1 MTETQN
7 TSRRPGALIAMS
19 GGVDS
24 SVAAWLMQRDGFDCT
39 GVTMRLTRN
48 EAVNT
53 EGLHTCCSERDIE
66 DAAEVAYAMD
76 IPYEVLD
83 FTADFQE
90 KIIDKF
96 IRVYEA
102 GGTPNPCIDCNRYM
116 KFDHLLRWAE
126 AHGLDHVVTGHYA
139 RVEQDEATG
148 RWLLKKGLDENK
160 DQSYVL
166 YNLTQEQLAHVR
178 LPLGGLQSYVLYN
191 LTQEQLAHVR
201 LPLGGL
207 HKSEVRAIAEEQGF
221 VNARKHD
228 SQDICF
234 VPDGDYA
241 RFMEDF
247 TGKHYPAGDFLDVS
261 GKKVGTHSG
270 AVRYTIGQRKGLGLA
285 MGAPVYVCAKDMQAN
300 TVTVGPESELF
311 DTIVYANEVNWI
323 AIPELKGP
331 LRVTARTRYHQ
342 TEQPA
347 TVYPAGPD
355 SFRLEFDQPQR
366 APTPG
371 QAVVLYQGDTV
382 LGGGTIMRVEK

>member
-1 MTETQN
+1 MQTAN
-7 TSRRPGALIAMS
+7 DGRPQAMIAMS

-24 SVAAWLMQRDGFDCT
+24 SVAAYLMQQAGYDCM
-39 GVTMRLTRN
+39 GVTMKLYEN
-48 EAVNT
+48 EDAGVPR
-53 EGLHTCCSERDIE
+53 GHTCCALDDVE
-66 DAAEVAYAMD
+66 DARRVAYALGM
-76 IPYEVLD
+76 PYYVFNYKDAFREQVMAR
-83 FTADFQE
+83 FAAAYQ
-90 KIIDKF
+90 
-96 IRVYEA
+96 RGA
-102 GGTPNPCIDCNRYM
+102 TPNPCLDCNRYL
-116 KFDHLLRWAE
+116 KFGLLETRARALGCE
-126 AHGLDHVVTGHYA
+126 VLATGHYA
-139 RVEQDEATG
+139 RIEQLPDG
-148 RWLLKKGLDENK
+148 RYTLRKAVDASK

-166 YNLTQEQLAHVR
+166 AWLTQEQLAHTR
-178 LPLGGLQSYVLYN
+178 F
-191 LTQEQLAHVR
+191 
-201 LPLGGL
+201 PLGGL
-207 HKSEVRAIAEEQGF
+207 HKAEAREIAEAHGF
-221 VNARKHD
+221 CNAHKHD

-247 TGKHYPAGDFLDVS
+247 TGKHYPAGDFLDVG

-285 MGAPVYVCAKDMQAN
+285 MGAPVYVCAKDMKAN

-323 AIPELKGP
+323 AIPELKAP

-371 QAVVLYQGDTV
+371 QAVVLYQGDVV
-382 LGGGTIMRVEK
+382 LGGGTITQVAKG

>member
-1 MTETQN
+1 MTETEN

-39 GVTMRLTRN
+39 GITMRLTRN
-48 EAVNT
+48 EAVDT

-102 GGTPNPCIDCNRYM
+102 GGTPNPCIDCNKYM

-126 AHGLDHVVTGHYA
+126 AHGLDYVVTGHYA

-148 RWLLKKGLDENK
+148 RWLLKKGLDEGK
-160 DQSYVL
+160 D
-166 YNLTQEQLAHVR
+166 
-178 LPLGGLQSYVLYN
+178 QSYVLYN

-207 HKSEVRAIAEEQGF
+207 HKSEVRAIAEEQGLRQRPQ
-221 VNARKHD
+221 ARQSGHLLRARWRLRPLYGGLHRQTLSGGRFPRRQRQKGGHP
-228 SQDICF
+228 QRRGAVHHRPAEGAGPCH
-234 VPDGDYA
+234 GRAGLRLRQGYA
-241 RFMEDF
+241 GQHRHRRP
-247 TGKHYPAGDFLDVS
+247 GG
-261 GKKVGTHSG
+261 G
-270 AVRYTIGQRKGLGLA
+270 AVRYHR
-285 MGAPVYVCAKDMQAN
+285 
-300 TVTVGPESELF
+300 
-311 DTIVYANEVNWI
+311 
-323 AIPELKGP
+323 
-331 LRVTARTRYHQ
+331 LRRTR
-342 TEQPA
+342 
-347 TVYPAGPD
+347 
-355 SFRLEFDQPQR
+355 
-366 APTPG
+366 
-371 QAVVLYQGDTV
+371 
-382 LGGGTIMRVEK
+382 

>member
-148 RWLLKKGLDENK
+148 RFLLKKGLDEGK

-166 YNLTQEQLAHVR
+166 YNLTQEQLAHI
-178 LPLGGLQSYVLYN
+178 
-191 LTQEQLAHVR
+191 R

-207 HKSEVRAIAEEQGF
+207 HKTEVREIAEQHKF

-247 TGKHYPAGDFLDVS
+247 TGKHYPAGDFLDES
-261 GKKVGTHSG
+261 GRVVGTHNG

-285 MGAPVYVCAKDMQAN
+285 MGAPVYVCGKDMQAN
-300 TVTVGPESELF
+300 TVMVGPEEMLF
-311 DTIVYANEVNWI
+311 DRIVYADEVNWI
-323 AIPELKGP
+323 AIPELTGP

-342 TEQPA
+342 VEQAA
-347 TVYPAGPD
+347 TVYPAECG
-355 SFRLEFDQPQR
+355 FRLEFDQPQR

-371 QAVVLYQGDTV
+371 QAVVLYQGDVV
-382 LGGGTIMRVEK
+382 LGGGTITHVEK

>member
-1 MTETQN
+1 MTETEN

-39 GVTMRLTRN
+39 GITMRLTRN
-48 EAVNT
+48 EAVDT

-102 GGTPNPCIDCNRYM
+102 GGTPNPCIDCNKYM

-126 AHGLDHVVTGHYA
+126 AHGLDYVVTGHYA

-148 RWLLKKGLDENK
+148 RWLLKKGLDEGK
-160 DQSYVL
+160 D
-166 YNLTQEQLAHVR
+166 
-178 LPLGGLQSYVLYN
+178 QSYVLYN

-241 RFMEDF
+241 CFMEDF

-300 TVTVGPESELF
+300 TVTVGPEAELF
-311 DTIVYANEVNWI
+311 DTIVYADE
-323 AIPELKGP
+323 
-331 LRVTARTRYHQ
+331 R
-342 TEQPA
+342 
-347 TVYPAGPD
+347 
-355 SFRLEFDQPQR
+355 
-366 APTPG
+366 
-371 QAVVLYQGDTV
+371 
-382 LGGGTIMRVEK
+382 